1 MRRGSCCSQR
11 DDKAPAR
18 GTDGLASLDTIS
30 DYGADGLGRA
40 LVVEQ
45 KTDGTEGCPGT
56 EVPFYCPL
64 HDALRTR
71 TGRC

>member
-18 GTDGLASLDTIS
+18 GTDGLASLDTSS

-45 KTDGTEGCPGT
+45 KTDGTEVQLPRYRSAFLL
-56 EVPFYCPL
+56 P
-64 HDALRTR
+64 ATR
-71 TGRC
+71 PR